1 MLPEIGNF
9 ALVLALVLAIIQGS
23 LPMIGAQIGNRQL
36 MAVAEP
42 AAFGQFLFVA
52 IAFAVLDG
60 IGAFGAVA
68 AGWLGTKDISQAFV
82 LTVICSTAAAILSLI
97 LIRVSHKVAMAR

>member
-42 AAFGQFLFVA
+42 AAFGQFP
-52 IAFAVLDG
+52 G
-60 IGAFGAVA
+60 QRPRRTG
-68 AGWLGTKDISQAFV
+68 
-82 LTVICSTAAAILSLI
+82 
-97 LIRVSHKVAMAR
+97 